1 MESGANC
8 SFVLTGEYLESIQT
22 LHLAAGQNQADTPAI
37 SLDPP
42 LHATPAL
49 A

>member
-22 LHLAAGQNQADTPAI
+22 LHLAAGQNQVDTPAI

-42 LHATPAL
+42 LHATPTL